1 MSSPFFGLN
10 IGASALRTAQTL
22 VDITNQNIANA
33 NTPGYSRQSAVVSA
47 STPEP
52 MPTLSGSGTPGQLGT
67 GVMINTI
74 TRARDTFVDGQI
86 RGQLTTQG
94 EVDAR
99 GTALTQVEAIVNEP
113 STTGL
118 SSTLSKYWS
127 AWQEVANTPADS
139 AVRANLVQQGAAVA
153 DAFHG
158 QIAQFTQQQHDLDN
172 QVSLAVSNVNTL
184 ANQIAAVNTQ
194 ISQVETS
201 GMHANDLRDQ
211 RDVLVDSLSKLV
223 KINVVES
230 GDGQLSI
237 NVGNHQLV
245 DKQLVHPMV
254 ANAVAGNF
262 TQVQWPDPTAA
273 TVSGGSP
280 VLTGAAAGL
289 GGTIVINGVTV
300 TLTPVAATPKLT
312 VAAINTAMGGAVTA
326 SLDSAGK
333 LVLTSNVA
341 GSAGSVTVGAITG
354 SIATDLGIVTNI
366 LTPGADSVPV
376 NLGGG
381 QLKGLVD
388 SRDVLLKER
397 IDGVN
402 ALATRV
408 IESVNGVSAS
418 GVGLDGVGGRNFF
431 AGTDATTIGVD
442 PQITAAGGTDK
453 IAAARLYPDPSSA
466 TGFSSAA
473 GDSSNALAM
482 AELAN
487 QIAARATVPG
497 DLTPGQ
503 ALAPAP
509 APVTLV
515 GIDLSGASANT
526 TYKFTVTPPAVLGGM
541 PTVTVANPPSL
552 VPGNPAAITL
562 GTDSAGNKIIN
573 VDTGTGRFSVSVPA
587 ASFTDVATALAGLN
601 GKSVTTVSGPMTIG
615 DQYAQQISA
624 LGVESQT
631 AKSQST
637 NQSVLVN
644 QLQMQR
650 SSTSGVSLDEET
662 INLITY
668 QKAYQ
673 AAAHVITVMDSMLD
687 TLINHTGTGL

>member
-289 GGTIVINGVTV
+289 GGTVVINGVTV

-402 ALATRV
+402 ALATRDRV
-408 IESVNGVSAS
+408 GERRERLGCWARRRRWAELLCGDGRHHNRCRSADHRRRWHRQNRR
-418 GVGLDGVGGRNFF
+418 GAAVPGPVVGYRVLVGGWRQLERTRHGR
-431 AGTDATTIGVD
+431 ARESDRRTRHGPGGPDARPGARARARTGHPGGHRPVRGFRQHD
-442 PQITAAGGTDK
+442 LQVHRDAAGRARRNADRDRGEPPEPGAREPGGHYPGHRFSWQQDHQRRHRHRPLQRVGARGQLHRRRHRPRGLEWQIGHDGFRPDDDWRPVRAADLGPGRG
-453 IAAARLYPDPSSA
+453 IADRQEPVHEPVGA
-466 TGFSSAA
+466 GQSAA
-473 GDSSNALAM
+473 DAALVD
-482 AELAN
+482 EW
-487 QIAARATVPG
+487 R
-497 DLTPGQ
+497 LT
-503 ALAPAP
+503 
-509 APVTLV
+509 
-515 GIDLSGASANT
+515 
-526 TYKFTVTPPAVLGGM
+526 
-541 PTVTVANPPSL
+541 
-552 VPGNPAAITL
+552 
-562 GTDSAGNKIIN
+562 
-573 VDTGTGRFSVSVPA
+573 
-587 ASFTDVATALAGLN
+587 
-601 GKSVTTVSGPMTIG
+601 
-615 DQYAQQISA
+615 
-624 LGVESQT
+624 
-631 AKSQST
+631 
-637 NQSVLVN
+637 
-644 QLQMQR
+644 
-650 SSTSGVSLDEET
+650 
-662 INLITY
+662 
-668 QKAYQ
+668 
-673 AAAHVITVMDSMLD
+673 
-687 TLINHTGTGL
+687 